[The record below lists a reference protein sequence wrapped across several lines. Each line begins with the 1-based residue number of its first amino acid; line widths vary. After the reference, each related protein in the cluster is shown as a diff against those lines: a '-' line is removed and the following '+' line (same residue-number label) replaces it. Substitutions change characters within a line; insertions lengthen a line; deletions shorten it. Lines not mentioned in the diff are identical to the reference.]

1 MKGWRG
7 GFTIVELLVVMIVI
21 GILAGM
27 GILRYIDLRHRAR
40 TAAVTA
46 DLQTVRLAGYN
57 AWYET
62 GVWPGDAGDGVVPAS
77 LKPYLPA
84 NFSFV
89 KPDYT
94 LDWENFVPP
103 GGGPSGG
110 MQVGV
115 VISASD
121 PRLQQA
127 LVQTLGTK
135 LPFISVGSSLT
146 FVIVGPD
153 GKS

>member
-1 MKGWRG
+1 MRG
-7 GFTIVELLVVMIVI
+7 RRAGFTIIELLIVMIVI
-21 GILAGM
+21 GILAGI
-27 GILRYIDLRHRAR
+27 GILKYIDLRHRAR

-46 DLQTVRLAGYN
+46 DLQAVRLAGYN
-57 AWYET
+57 AFYES
-62 GVWPGDAGDGVVPAS
+62 GAWPGDAADGVVPAT

-89 KPDYT
+89 KPEYT

-110 MQVGV
+110 MQVAV